1 MTRYFQA
8 QNRVTNQPDHTDW
21 VAESE
26 ISASPS
32 GSIVHQATV
41 TLTDAQIKALPT
53 TAVEIIAEPGANKL
67 LVPIVIMLHMKWV
80 ADYSNIDPTAQ
91 LKADTAGSFMALL
104 SQPTL
109 SGVSALLAGGGPDGT
124 WVPITIQQL
133 AKSVPTP
140 AAPTNH
146 MHNGV
151 ADSGF
156 YDADIVNI
164 SLSIS
169 LDNAEAG
176 DLEDGDPDNEL
187 QVSVVYYIL
196 NTVTGEFE

>member
-1 MTRYFQA
+1 MATRKRIGGAGFRGGA
-8 QNRVTNQPDHTDW
+8 GLPLAGGGGRGG
-21 VAESE
+21 
-26 ISASPS
+26 ASL
-32 GSIVHQATV
+32 VHQVTV
-41 TLTDAQIKALPT
+41 TLTNAQIIALPT
-53 TAVEIIAEPGANKL
+53 TAVEIVPAPGANKL
-67 LVPIVIMLHMKWV
+67 LVPQVIMLHMKWV

-91 LKADTAGSFMALL
+91 LKADTAGSFMTLL
-104 SQPTL
+104 SQPSL

-140 AAPTNH
+140 AESVNH
-146 MHNGV
+146 LHNGV

-156 YDADIVNI
+156 YDADIVNV

-176 DLEDGDPDNEL
+176 DLEDGHSDNEL
-187 QVSVVYYIL
+187 QVSVVYYVL
-196 NTVTGEFE
+196 NTVTGLFE